1 MDAQRLLNGTED
13 GVHRVERTVGVLEH
27 RLHVAAEA
35 QKVLGLERGGV
46 ATFIEHFAGGGLQEV
61 KHHVRHGGLA
71 GTGFAHNGQCGATL
85 DGEGHVIDGLEHLLL
100 AGQLEF
106 LGQVVDGDD
115 VLALFER
122 AFAGDVVIEQSV
134 RILTTLLGGDDALG
148 GQRRGSGHQSL
159 GVRVLR
165 VLEHFKGWAGFDD
178 LTLVHHD
185 NVLGAL
191 SGKAQ
196 IVGDEQHGGAQRV
209 GEHVQVVEDAL
220 LHGHVE
226 GGGRLVG
233 DQQIGAAGQAD
244 GDERALAHTT
254 GELVRELTGT
264 GSGVGQTGLGQQTRD
279 TVIHCGAGD
288 VLLSQIPGLVVGHAG
303 LDEVVGHAPTGFG
316 ARNPFV
322 GEAGDGLVEG
332 LAGHAGF
339 SQSLLGLGHELGQFL
354 GAEEGL
360 VVVALDF
367 DLVAGQSLGK
377 GGALFVSHVHVVGLQ
392 CFLDLGADT
401 PHRVEVA
408 HRVLRH
414 ETHPGAAQ
422 LVELALLGAGDFLA
436 VKLDGAVD
444 HVTGAGQQAQHSHG
458 GGGFAGAGFAHDGHP
473 LAGVDGEVGVAHRM
487 HRLAGVSGEVDGQ
500 ILDLEQRTMLFL
512 HSQHLGVGVVSH
524 NDSPLPSLRPYG
536 SSGRGRP

>member
-1 MDAQRLLNGTED
+1 M
-13 GVHRVERTVGVLEH
+13 
-27 RLHVAAEA
+27 
-35 QKVLGLERGGV
+35 
-46 ATFIEHFAGGGLQEV
+46 

-71 GTGFAHNGQCGATL
+71 GTGFAHDGQGGATL
-85 DGEGHVIDGLEHLLL
+85 DGEGHVVDGLEHLLL

-115 VLALFER
+115 VLALLKR
-122 AFAGDVVIEQSV
+122 AFAGDVVIEQGV
-134 RILTTLLGGDDALG
+134 RVLTALLGGDDALG
-148 GQRRGSGHQSL
+148 GQRRGGGHESL

-165 VLEHFKGWAGFDD
+165 VLEHFQGRSGFDD
-178 LTLVHHD
+178 LSLVHHD
-185 NVLGAL
+185 DVLGAL
-191 SGKAQ
+191 GGEAQ

-220 LHGHVE
+220 LHGHVQS
-226 GGGRLVG
+226 GGRLVG
-233 DQQIGAAGQAD
+233 NQQVGAAGQTD
-244 GDERALAHTT
+244 GDERTLAHTT

-279 TVIHCGAGD
+279 TVIHCGADD
-288 VLLSQIPGLVVGHAG
+288 VLLGEVPGLIVGHAG

-339 SQSLLGLGHELGQFL
+339 GQSLLGLGHEFGQFL

-367 DLVAGQSLGK
+367 DLVTGQSLSE
-377 GGALFVSHVHVVGLQ
+377 GGALLMVHVHVVGLQ
-392 CFLDLGADT
+392 RFLDLGADT

-414 ETHPGAAQ
+414 EAHLGTAQ

-473 LAGVDGEVGVAHRM
+473 LAGVDGEVGIAHRM
-487 HRLAGVSGEVDGQ
+487 HRLAGVGGEVDGQ
-500 ILDLEQRTMLFL
+500 VPDFQQRAMLFL
-512 HSQHLGVGVVSH
+512 HGQLRGVGIVSH
-524 NDSPLPSLRPYG
+524 CLSPLPLLRPFG

>member
-1 MDAQRLLNGTED
+1 MDAQRLLDGTED

-279 TVIHCGAGD
+279 TVIHCGASD

-414 ETHPGAAQ
+414 ETHLGAAQ

-436 VKLDGAVD
+436 VELDGAVD
-444 HVTGAGQQAQHSHG
+444 HVTGAGQQTQHGHG
-458 GGGFAGAGFAHDGHP
+458 GGGLAGTGLAHNGHP
-473 LAGVDGEVGVAHRM
+473 LARVDGEVGIAHRV

>member
-1 MDAQRLLNGTED
+1 M
-13 GVHRVERTVGVLEH
+13 
-27 RLHVAAEA
+27 
-35 QKVLGLERGGV
+35 
-46 ATFIEHFAGGGLQEV
+46 
-61 KHHVRHGGLA
+61 
-71 GTGFAHNGQCGATL
+71 
-85 DGEGHVIDGLEHLLL
+85 
-100 AGQLEF
+100 
-106 LGQVVDGDD
+106 
-115 VLALFER
+115 
-122 AFAGDVVIEQSV
+122 
-134 RILTTLLGGDDALG
+134 
-148 GQRRGSGHQSL
+148 
-159 GVRVLR
+159 
-165 VLEHFKGWAGFDD
+165 
-178 LTLVHHD
+178 
-185 NVLGAL
+185 
-191 SGKAQ
+191 
-196 IVGDEQHGGAQRV
+196 GDEQHGGAQRV

-392 CFLDLGADT
+392 CFLDLGADM

-414 ETHPGAAQ
+414 ETHLGAAQ

-436 VKLDGAVD
+436 VELDGAVD
-444 HVTGAGQQAQHSHG
+444 HVTGAGQQTQHGHG
-458 GGGFAGAGFAHDGHP
+458 GGGLAGTGLAHDGHP
-473 LAGVDGEVGVAHRM
+473 LARVDGEVGIAHRV

>member
-1 MDAQRLLNGTED
+1 M
-13 GVHRVERTVGVLEH
+13 
-27 RLHVAAEA
+27 
-35 QKVLGLERGGV
+35 
-46 ATFIEHFAGGGLQEV
+46 
-61 KHHVRHGGLA
+61 
-71 GTGFAHNGQCGATL
+71 
-85 DGEGHVIDGLEHLLL
+85 
-100 AGQLEF
+100 
-106 LGQVVDGDD
+106 
-115 VLALFER
+115 
-122 AFAGDVVIEQSV
+122 VIEQSV

-233 DQQIGAAGQAD
+233 DQQVRAAGQTD
-244 GDERALAHTT
+244 GDERTLAHTT

-279 TVIHCGAGD
+279 TVIHCGADD
-288 VLLSQIPGLVVGHAG
+288 VLLGEVPGLIVGHAG

-354 GAEEGL
+354 GSEEGL

-414 ETHPGAAQ
+414 ETHLGAAQ

-436 VKLDGAVD
+436 VELDGAVD
-444 HVTGAGQQAQHSHG
+444 HVTGAGQQTQHGHG
-458 GGGFAGAGFAHDGHP
+458 GGGLAGTGLAHDGHP
-473 LAGVDGEVGVAHRM
+473 LARVDGEVGIAHRV

-524 NDSPLPSLRPYG
+524 NVSPLPSLRPYG
-536 SSGRGRP
+536 SSDRGRP